1 MKTSYDNMIKRRGF
15 TLVEVLIVVI
25 IIAVLAALILPRLLN
40 QTENAYIGE
49 AQRTLGMLRKAEL
62 NIRSTNGAFVAVV
75 QTEVVNGGTNMAL
88 LGLQPIS
95 AANWN
100 YLCDGTGLCSARR
113 LGNLANIISLD
124 ADTGTWNCSPSYK
137 LISPSKGV
145 RAA

>member
-62 NIRSTNGAFVAVV
+62 NIRSTNGAFVAVT
-75 QTEVVNGGTNMAL
+75 QPEMISGGSSMQL
-88 LGLQPIS
+88 LGLRAIS
-95 AANWN
+95 NSNWN
-100 YLCDGTGLCSARR
+100 YTCETDGKCKGDRR
-113 LGNLANIISLD
+113 THLGNTIELD
-124 ADTGTWNCSPSYK
+124 ADTGTWNCSGDYK